1 MEEAY
6 TKYRA
11 YLFSVAYNILGE
23 IQEAE
28 DLVQDT
34 FEVVLGKEVSGIK
47 NPKAYLT
54 RIVANKSIDRL
65 QVLKK
70 QREAYPGTWLPEP
83 LITFTDAVPEGVPQ
97 EGILAY
103 EVLYAL
109 DQLNPT
115 ERAAFVLR
123 TAFDYPYQE
132 LSLICNTTEVNCRQ
146 LVRRAKQK
154 VSQGVKTPASGA
166 TEDQSLQQLINTFL
180 QACAAGNPEK
190 LAQFL
195 KQDVALY
202 SDGGGKVAA
211 ALNILRGHG
220 VVSKFLVGVTGKK
233 LEQQLGIRQVLVNGR
248 PAVILLVNGQTD
260 SVLYLQADGSQL
272 SQIFFVRNPDK
283 IILK

>member
-1 MEEAY
+1 MEDVY
-6 TKYRA
+6 TRYRA

-28 DLVQDT
+28 DLVQDA
-34 FEVVLGKEVSGIK
+34 FEVVLSRNPGEIK
-47 NPKAYLT
+47 NIKSYLT
-54 RIVANKSIDRL
+54 RIAANKAIDRL

-70 QREAYPGTWLPEP
+70 HREQYPGTWLPEP
-83 LITFTDAVPEGVPQ
+83 LIETPEHPLQ
-97 EGILAY
+97 EGILHY

-109 DQLNPT
+109 QQLNST

-123 TAFDYPYQE
+123 TAFEYLYQE

-154 VSQGVKTPASGA
+154 VSQGIKTPMSGA
-166 TEDQSLQQLINTFL
+166 GEDQSLLQLIDVFL

-211 ALNILRGHG
+211 ALNILRGHE
-220 VVSKFLVGVTGKK
+220 VVSKFLIGVTRKK
-233 LEQQLGIRQVLVNGR
+233 LEQQLDVRQVLVNGR

-260 SVLYLQADGSQL
+260 SVLYLQADGTQL